1 MTRLTRWLRT
11 ATAVLSMHFIGISLA
26 LHTGDWGWVFL
37 PLPLWGQIP
46 STLTDSYDALL
57 TTTLRAMQPRLHDN
71 ISRGNRFLNYLN
83 MRGRWREQDG
93 GERVKVPLMYSMNST
108 ADIYSGYGNLD
119 TTPQDGISSA
129 FYPWAQLAVS
139 IAISRKEKRQNSG
152 RSAQMSLLESKTKQ
166 AAGSIRELLNNC
178 IVAGRL
184 ASSTDVAGS
193 LDAFTA
199 RRGRLDSGAL
209 GPLPLAVLIDANPSR
224 SVLVGNIN
232 GNTHSFWRPQ
242 ADASTATTFAGYKQ
256 EMNNLY
262 NDCSKGA
269 GGFPDLMLGDQVAW
283 EQYFNSLQNQERYQV
298 VDKRIVDVLG
308 GMNGGDDLLKF
319 RGATFI
325 WDEVV
330 PDVDRSAEVVDGV
343 GTPTT
348 SNIWMINS
356 ETIDYVVDSET
367 DFITTPFITPVGQD
381 ATVAEILWMG
391 ALGVNNRRKNGT
403 LYSIVPTIVS

>member
-1 MTRLTRWLRT
+1 MTRLTRWLRN

-26 LHTGDWGWVFL
+26 LHTGDWGWIFL
-37 PLPLWGQIP
+37 PLPIWGPVP
-46 STLTDSYDALL
+46 SSLTDAYDALL

-71 ISRGNRFLNYLN
+71 ISRGNRFLSYLN
-83 MRGRWREQDG
+83 MRGRWRQQDG
-93 GERVKVPLMYSMNST
+93 GERVKVGLMHALNST

-119 TTPQDGISSA
+119 TTPQDGITSA
-129 FYPWAQLAVS
+129 FYTWAQLAVA

-166 AAGSIRELLNNC
+166 AEASIRELLNNC

-224 SVLVGNIN
+224 SVSVGNIN
-232 GNTHSFWRPQ
+232 GNTYSFWRPQ

-256 EMNNLY
+256 EMNNIY

-283 EQYFNSLQNQERYQV
+283 EQYFNSLQNQERYMV
-298 VDKRIVDVLG
+298 TDKRVIDVLG

-343 GTPTT
+343 GTVTT
-348 SNIWMINS
+348 SNIWFINS
-356 ETIDYVVDSET
+356 ETFEYIVDSET

-403 LYSIVPTIVS
+403 LYSIVRTIVS